1 MNSGLRSR
9 SWKTPLSVLAGFM
22 VVATVVGLC
31 VTYVWSTRST
41 IIHGVLDVDGQRREY
56 RLVIP
61 RSADGRASV
70 PVVFALHGANDTT
83 DEMAKYT
90 GLDDLAVEKGF
101 LLVYLQGRIL
111 NWPPF
116 IPAENPDILEPD
128 LEFFAAMC
136 DLVASRHRA
145 DPQRIYLLGVSQG
158 GAMANAITAKCSERI
173 AATVV
178 GCGWMPEP
186 LDVEPLGT
194 RHKCPM
200 LFMVGSQDRQVP
212 PEAVRVGHDVFARE
226 GHLVAFRVIEG
237 FGHGWP
243 RAENERVWEFFESH
257 RLPEDVVEKVKRERL
272 PSDRARFE

>member
-1 MNSGLRSR
+1 ML
-9 SWKTPLSVLAGFM
+9 LGFM
-22 VVATVVGLC
+22 MVFTIVGLC
-31 VTYVWSTRST
+31 ITYVWSTRPT
-41 IIHGVLDVDGQRREY
+41 IIHGAIEVDGRRREY

-83 DEMAKYT
+83 DFMAAHT
-90 GLDDLAVEKGF
+90 GLDELATEKGF
-101 LLVYLQGRIL
+101 LLVYLQGRIF

-116 IPAENPDILEPD
+116 IPPENPEILKPD

-136 DLVASRHRA
+136 DWVVSRHHA
-145 DPQRIYLLGVSQG
+145 DPRRIYLLGVSQG
-158 GAMANAITAKCSERI
+158 GAMANAMTARCSERI

-186 LDVEPLGT
+186 LDVEPLDT

-200 LFMVGSQDRQVP
+200 LFMVGSHDRQVP
-212 PEAVRVGHDVFARE
+212 PEAVRVGYDVFKRE
-226 GHLVAFRVIEG
+226 GHPVEFRVIDG

-243 RAENERVWEFFESH
+243 RGENERVWEFFSSH
-257 RLPEDVVEKVKRERL
+257 RLPDGVAADGNEGQL
-272 PSDRARFE
+272 P